1 MWYASAMNY
10 DMMSPNP
17 WNTMNLHMNQLWDHS
32 AAWNNM
38 FAVPQY
44 SFDNFMP
51 YGNMYGNS
59 YLTNPMYTLNQ
70 MSWGT
75 PAWNNMPWNNGGNM
89 GNMWGNMGWNGGMFG
104 PSNSSSTGN
113 SSNSTANRKYNRL
126 LTFIKQL
133 VKYEDGLSA
142 SDIDKLND
150 AMRNAKGTTEEK
162 YETLLDAYNEIDKDT
177 IRDFLVEGGHKL
189 GVSSDVKNSDKN
201 KDTFYNRLIG
211 TGFEYETDMD
221 NQVETFYDEIK
232 TLSGSDGTS
241 KKAEG
246 IIKLINNRTYDIL
259 DFVSS
264 WNNNY
269 KDDSEASRV
278 IDHIAKYYNEID
290 DKDQKSDAKKLI
302 LKPFVEELIDKANSV
317 KKSLD
322 ADSKEAIEDT
332 VSKIR
337 DSLNNT
343 EDSVDSSLTDLF
355 DKLYLYTRQGAMAE
369 LRNDAKAYYGE
380 IDDEVFNDKLFQD
393 DMIKDL
399 ESEGFTTDEI
409 NDTAVAISEKKAK
422 RASRSKDDEDDDD
435 TSKDA
440 LKDIDKKSST
450 VQVAVLKSEGI
461 LTELTNVKYGD
472 KTLYQEKSKTVD
484 TDNDGKADYAR
495 LFYINDDGKLVEWQG
510 AKLDENNKLVAGIGE
525 TTVKASEINKA
536 SKKAEKVEKETAKLE
551 AEHANAK
558 SNGSYIA
565 STLSGA
571 TEDFAYK
578 KVNEKISS
586 KYLNKT
592 NIIEFVGGYYNNTDN
607 VWFGHK
613 EGLIEFLDDEHDDG
627 QISMAN
633 KKNIIKSF
641 LDNEE
646 VQKFKNEPEYE
657 QLKHLLEKYDGSEA
671 KDFNHGGFNRTI
683 NGIHKPSSI
692 ATYGGAGLAVAG
704 AGLAWATAAS
714 NFWNPVGWGAA
725 IVGVAATAY
734 SLLDGK
740 TDNEVID
747 DCMKALYDK
756 VIAARQGA

>member
-162 YETLLDAYNEIDKDT
+162 YEALLDAYNEIDKDT
-177 IRDFLVEGGHKL
+177 IRDFLIEGGHKL

-211 TGFEYETDMD
+211 TGFEYESDMD
-221 NQVETFYDEIK
+221 DQVETFYDEIK
-232 TLSGSDGTS
+232 TLSGSDGKS
-241 KKAEG
+241 EKAEG
-246 IIKLINNRTYDIL
+246 IIKLINNGTYDIL

-290 DKDQKSDAKKLI
+290 DKDQKADAKKLI

-536 SKKAEKVEKETAKLE
+536 SKKAEKVEKDEKVTTSKAEDIVKTNNNDDSKSDGEKPKAWENGETIADLLIGHTTIKDRKKANELIMGIKDKDIFVTLAGYEDDDALGDDIIAQIVTEGSHVSNDTKEKWIKHIVTCAVKNLTAQLNVEEKKESLNTGKIDELKSDINTLNEYLKNLSANIENE
-551 AEHANAK
+551 AAADNIDTILSSYTEESHDAYEDQIWIGEWCEGIGNFF
-558 SNGSYIA
+558 NNLFDWGSY
-565 STLSGA
+565 
-571 TEDFAYK
+571 
-578 KVNEKISS
+578 
-586 KYLNKT
+586 
-592 NIIEFVGGYYNNTDN
+592 
-607 VWFGHK
+607 
-613 EGLIEFLDDEHDDG
+613 
-627 QISMAN
+627 
-633 KKNIIKSF
+633 
-641 LDNEE
+641 
-646 VQKFKNEPEYE
+646 
-657 QLKHLLEKYDGSEA
+657 
-671 KDFNHGGFNRTI
+671 
-683 NGIHKPSSI
+683 
-692 ATYGGAGLAVAG
+692 
-704 AGLAWATAAS
+704 
-714 NFWNPVGWGAA
+714 
-725 IVGVAATAY
+725 
-734 SLLDGK
+734 
-740 TDNEVID
+740 
-747 DCMKALYDK
+747 
-756 VIAARQGA
+756 